1 MNSAA
6 AITLPPLR
14 QNLQLRPGSPDEDGA
29 PRWLLFDVVR
39 NRYYTVSRTTLDL
52 IQHWRPGTEVDA
64 FVANLA
70 QQGIAV

>member
-39 NRYYTVSRTTLDL
+39 NRREALP
-52 IQHWRPGTEVDA
+52 RAPA
-64 FVANLA
+64 
-70 QQGIAV
+70 